1 MRRADDV
8 SIEIAINDSQTLTGI
23 ESVGTGSESNCNQKG
38 ILRSGSRFASS
49 SQGPIID
56 YGNESVE
63 INYSSRMTNDDS
75 SLQSENVASHG
86 TQQCKEEALKDDEQ
100 NRITRLMRWLCG
112 GSKQDSGEKM
122 NMRAYFSEIMSG
134 FIG

>member
-8 SIEIAINDSQTLTGI
+8 SIEIAINESQTLTGI
-23 ESVGTGSESNCNQKG
+23 ESVGTGSESDCNQKG
-38 ILRSGSRFASS
+38 ILRSGSKFAH
-49 SQGPIID
+49 GPIID

-75 SLQSENVASHG
+75 SLQSENAASHG
-86 TQQCKEEALKDDEQ
+86 TQRSKEEAFKDDQQ

-122 NMRAYFSEIMSG
+122 NFRAYFSEIMSG
-134 FIG
+134 LIG